1 MSLPR
6 AAFFVFESYKETIA
20 LSARCV
26 VAVMPTRYSLGSLT
40 APCAYIFL
48 VKFRVMNEDQK
59 KEMQQCIEN
68 AEEVQDFLQEWY
80 NVPELFETAAK
91 AGSIVLGEFSHLCE
105 ESRKVL
111 NALIEQHVMMT
122 NLLKKFEKG
131 GTL

>member
-1 MSLPR
+1 
-6 AAFFVFESYKETIA
+6 
-20 LSARCV
+20 
-26 VAVMPTRYSLGSLT
+26 
-40 APCAYIFL
+40 
-48 VKFRVMNEDQK
+48 MNEDQK

-91 AGSIVLGEFSHLCE
+91 AGSIVLGEFSHLCD

-131 GTL
+131 GKL